1 MVSANFGI
9 DGARDVHYVST
20 ETKKEHAMSKAPL
33 IVDELTRITERADI
47 FRHARDEFFQGISL
61 AEMHC
66 MHWIGLTGQPNVT
79 KIAERMRMTRGAISK
94 IVKKL
99 IGKELVESYQI
110 LKNKKEIYFRLT
122 DNGRRLFDEHLQC
135 HTRARREKIALLQ
148 EFTMAEQDCILR
160 FLNAINVQIDAKMAE
175 TCAPCAMD
183 CPASRAEGDQ

>member
-1 MVSANFGI
+1 
-9 DGARDVHYVST
+9 
-20 ETKKEHAMSKAPL
+20 MSKAPL

-66 MHWIGLTGQPNVT
+66 MHWIGLTDQPNVT

-99 IGKELVESYQI
+99 IGKELVESYQV
-110 LKNKKEIYFRLT
+110 LENKKEIYFRLT
-122 DNGRRLFDEHLQC
+122 ATGRRLFDEHLKC
-135 HTRARREKIALLQ
+135 HTQARCEKLALLQ
-148 EFTMAEQDCILR
+148 EFTAAEQDCILR
-160 FLNAINVQIDAKMAE
+160 FLSAINVQIDAKVADA
-175 TCAPCAMD
+175 CAPCAMG